1 MSGPETS
8 GAEVSGSCP
17 VCGTHVLP
25 GEAFCEQCGH
35 DLSAAARVSARS
47 ASPGSAPGAPRGSAP
62 SLGRACTVCGSAA
75 IGSDGYCENCGMLQ
89 PTGRDH
95 VEMELGPM
103 AGVSDRGLRHS
114 RNEDAMALLTA
125 GEDAVVAV
133 VCDGVSTSPRP
144 DEASQAA
151 ADIAA
156 VTIAKRL
163 AEGEGPETA
172 TREAVRLAAD
182 TVASAARPGEDSPA
196 CTLVSAVV
204 ERRRVTVGWVGDS
217 RAYWLGEQS
226 SLLTTDDAT
235 PGTHM
240 LTAWLG
246 ADAGEVVPH
255 VRTFTTDGPGVVL
268 LCSDGLWNYYP
279 EPEALAATA
288 LSGPSLAVARRLVRL
303 ANEAG
308 GHDNITVAVIPFGQG
323 ERGETTV
330 AFPKETSD

>member
-1 MSGPETS
+1 M
-8 GAEVSGSCP
+8 
-17 VCGTHVLP
+17 CGTHILT
-25 GEAFCEQCGH
+25 GEAFCEGCGH
-35 DLSAAARVSARS
+35 DLSSAAAG
-47 ASPGSAPGAPRGSAP
+47 P
-62 SLGRACTVCGSAA
+62 CTACGSPSVGA
-75 IGSDGYCENCGMLQ
+75 DGYCENCGMLQ
-89 PTGRDH
+89 PSGRDH
-95 VEMELGPM
+95 VEVEVETS

-114 RNEDAMALLTA
+114 RNEDAVALLPA
-125 GEDAVVAV
+125 GPGTIVAV

-144 DEASQAA
+144 EEASQAA

-163 AEGEGPETA
+163 AEGDDAETA
-172 TREAVRLAAD
+172 TREAVQVAAG
-182 TVASAARPGEDSPA
+182 TVAASARPGEDSPA
-196 CTLVSAVV
+196 CTYVSAVV
-204 ERRRVTVGWVGDS
+204 AGRQVTVGWVGDS
-217 RAYWLGEQS
+217 RAYWLGTHCS
-226 SLLTTDDAT
+226 MLTVDDAT

-255 VRTFTTDGPGVVL
+255 VTTFTSDGPGVVL

-288 LSGPSLAVARRLVRL
+288 LHHPPLAAARRLVRL

-323 ERGETTV
+323 ERAETTV
-330 AFPKETSD
+330 AFPKERSD

>member
-1 MSGPETS
+1 M
-8 GAEVSGSCP
+8 SGSCP
-17 VCGTHVLP
+17 RCGTRVLA
-25 GEAFCEQCGH
+25 GEAFCEGCGH
-35 DLSAAARVSARS
+35 DLS
-47 ASPGSAPGAPRGSAP
+47 SPAGA
-62 SLGRACTVCGSAA
+62 ACTACGSASVGA
-75 IGSDGYCENCGMLQ
+75 DGYCENCGMLQ

-95 VEMELGPM
+95 VEIELETS

-114 RNEDAMALLTA
+114 RNEDAMALLSA
-125 GEDAVVAV
+125 GPASVVAV

-151 ADIAA
+151 ADLAA
-156 VTIAKRL
+156 ATIAKRL
-163 AEGEGPETA
+163 ADGDDAETA

-182 TVASAARPGEDSPA
+182 AVAASARPGEDSPA
-196 CTLVSAVV
+196 CTYVSAVV
-204 ERRRVTVGWVGDS
+204 GGRHVTVGWVGDS
-217 RAYWLGEQS
+217 RAYWLGTQS
-226 SLLTTDDAT
+226 ALLTTDDAT

-288 LSGPSLAVARRLVRL
+288 LNEPPLAAARRLVRL

-323 ERGETTV
+323 ERAETTV
-330 AFPKETSD
+330 AFPKERSD

>member
-1 MSGPETS
+1 M
-8 GAEVSGSCP
+8 SGSCP
-17 VCGTHVLP
+17 VCGTRVLA
-25 GEAFCEQCGH
+25 GEAYCERCGH
-35 DLSAAARVSARS
+35 DLSAPVV
-47 ASPGSAPGAPRGSAP
+47 
-62 SLGRACTVCGSAA
+62 ACTACGSASVGA
-75 IGSDGYCENCGMLQ
+75 DGYCENCGMLQ

-95 VEMELGPM
+95 VEIELPVA

-114 RNEDAMALLTA
+114 RNEDAMALLVAADGTIT
-125 GEDAVVAV
+125 AV

-151 ADIAA
+151 ADIGA
-156 VTIAKRL
+156 VTVAKRL
-163 AEGEGPETA
+163 AEGDDPWSA
-172 TREAVRLAAD
+172 TREGVRLAAD
-182 TVASAARPGEDSPA
+182 AVASAARPGEDSPA
-196 CTLVSAVV
+196 CTYVSAVV
-204 ERRRVTVGWVGDS
+204 AGRQVTIGWVGDS
-217 RAYWLGEQS
+217 RAYWLGAQS
-226 SLLTTDDAT
+226 ALLTTDDAA

-288 LSGPSLAVARRLVRL
+288 LNDTPLSAARRLVRL

-323 ERGETTV
+323 ERAETTV
-330 AFPKETSD
+330 AFPKERSD